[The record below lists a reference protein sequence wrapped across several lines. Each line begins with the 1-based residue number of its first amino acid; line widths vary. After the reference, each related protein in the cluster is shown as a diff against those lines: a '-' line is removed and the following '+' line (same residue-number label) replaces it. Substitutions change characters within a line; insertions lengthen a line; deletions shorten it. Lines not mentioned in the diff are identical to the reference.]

1 MEYWLN
7 GASLEVE
14 LSYLLDVVYNKAE
27 FQFSKS
33 VTLTQTYI
41 QLRKDGASIEE
52 AVAGL

>member
-14 LSYLLDVVYNKAE
+14 LSYLLDVVYDKTSFN
-27 FQFSKS
+27 FSKS
-33 VTLTQTYI
+33 VTLTQRYI

-52 AVAGL
+52 AVASL